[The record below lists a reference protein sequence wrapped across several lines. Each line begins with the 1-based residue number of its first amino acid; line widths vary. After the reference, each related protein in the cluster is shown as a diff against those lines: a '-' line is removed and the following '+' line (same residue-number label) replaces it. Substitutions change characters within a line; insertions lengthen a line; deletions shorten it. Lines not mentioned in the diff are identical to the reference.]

1 VQLIGAREE
10 EWREGYVR
18 LAVTL
23 EAKHTNPHGVV
34 HGGVLSTLTDE
45 ATGGVIASVRGMEEM
60 WAAPHSTVDMSVSF
74 LGSAR
79 AGDEILIEARVLKLG
94 RSIAFGEAEVRKRG
108 SDALIAKARFTFSIR
123 QPRS

>member
-18 LAVTL
+18 LALTL
-23 EAKHTNPHGVV
+23 ESKHTNPHGVV
-34 HGGVLSTLTDE
+34 HGGVLTTLMDE
-45 ATGGVIASVRGMEEM
+45 AIGGVIASVRGLEEM
-60 WAAPHSTVDMSVSF
+60 GIAPHSTVAMNVSF

-79 AGDEILIEARVLKLG
+79 AGDEILIEARVLKVG

-108 SDALIAKARFTFSIR
+108 SDAVIAKGGLTFSIR
-123 QPRS
+123 QRRG